1 MMKRLPSLVALVS
14 LAFAVLAFNSC
25 SSVSPSSGSTSGS
38 TSNTSGSN
46 PAATQGETTRLKLSN
61 KLYRPIV
68 VRLERLGDPGRR
80 DITVPARSS
89 ESVKVKPGT
98 YKYSAVA
105 EGFRPISKYKE
116 LEAKRSYT
124 LYF

>member
-1 MMKRLPSLVALVS
+1 MKRLPSLVVLVGLALAGLLVS
-14 LAFAVLAFNSC
+14 SC
-25 SSVSPSSGSTSGS
+25 SSVSPSSGSVSGS
-38 TSNTSGSN
+38 TSGSN

-89 ESVKVKPGT
+89 ESVRVKPGT

>member
-1 MMKRLPSLVALVS
+1 MMIRLPSLVALVS

-38 TSNTSGSN
+38 TSGSN
-46 PAATQGETTRLKLSN
+46 SAAAQGETTRLKLSN

>member
-1 MMKRLPSLVALVS
+1 MMKRSPSLVALVS
-14 LAFAVLAFNSC
+14 LAFAGLLISSC
-25 SSVSPSSGSTSGS
+25 SSVSPSSGSVSAS
-38 TSNTSGSN
+38 TSNTSATTT
-46 PAATQGETTRLKLSN
+46 AATQGETTRLKLSN

>member
-1 MMKRLPSLVALVS
+1 MKRLPSLVVLVGLALAGLLVS
-14 LAFAVLAFNSC
+14 SC
-25 SSVSPSSGSTSGS
+25 SSVSPSSGSVSGS
-38 TSNTSGSN
+38 TSGSN
-46 PAATQGETTRLKLSN
+46 PTATQGETTRLKLSN

>member
-1 MMKRLPSLVALVS
+1 MKRLPSLVALVS
-14 LAFAVLAFNSC
+14 LALAGLLISSC
-25 SSVSPSSGSTSGS
+25 SSVSPSSGSVSGS
-38 TSNTSGSN
+38 SSGSAG
-46 PAATQGETTRLKLSN
+46 AAIQGETTRLKLSN

-89 ESVKVKPGT
+89 ESVRVKPGT
-98 YKYSAVA
+98 YKYSAVT

>member
-1 MMKRLPSLVALVS
+1 MKRLPSLVVLVS
-14 LAFAVLAFNSC
+14 LALAGLLVSSC
-25 SSVSPSSGSTSGS
+25 SSVSPSSGSVSGS
-38 TSNTSGSN
+38 TSGSN
-46 PAATQGETTRLKLSN
+46 PTATQGETTRLKLSN

>member
-1 MMKRLPSLVALVS
+1 MMKRLPSLVVLVS
-14 LAFAVLAFNSC
+14 LALAGLLVSSC
-25 SSVSPSSGSTSGS
+25 SSVSPSSGSVSAS
-38 TSNTSGSN
+38 TSNTSATTT
-46 PAATQGETTRLKLSN
+46 AATQGETTRLKLSN

>member
-1 MMKRLPSLVALVS
+1 MMKRLPSLAALVS
-14 LAFAVLAFNSC
+14 LALAGLLVSSC
-25 SSVSPSSGSTSGS
+25 SSVSPSSGSVSGS
-38 TSNTSGSN
+38 SSGSAG
-46 PAATQGETTRLKLSN
+46 AAAQGETTRLKLSN

-89 ESVKVKPGT
+89 ESVRVKPGT

>member
-1 MMKRLPSLVALVS
+1 MMKRSPSLVALVS

-38 TSNTSGSN
+38 TSGSN
-46 PAATQGETTRLKLSN
+46 SAATQGETTRLKLSN

>member
-1 MMKRLPSLVALVS
+1 MKRLTSLVALVS

-38 TSNTSGSN
+38 TSASTT
-46 PAATQGETTRLKLSN
+46 AATQGETTRLKLSN

>member
-1 MMKRLPSLVALVS
+1 MKRLPSLVVLVGLALAGLLVS
-14 LAFAVLAFNSC
+14 SC
-25 SSVSPSSGSTSGS
+25 SSVSPSSGSVSGS
-38 TSNTSGSN
+38 TSGSN
-46 PAATQGETTRLKLSN
+46 PTATQGETTRLKLSN

-105 EGFRPISKYKE
+105 EGFLPISKYKE

>member
-1 MMKRLPSLVALVS
+1 MMKRLTSLVALVS

-38 TSNTSGSN
+38 TSGSN
-46 PAATQGETTRLKLSN
+46 SAAAQGETTRLKLSN

>member
-1 MMKRLPSLVALVS
+1 MKRLPSLTALISLALAGLLVS
-14 LAFAVLAFNSC
+14 SC
-25 SSVSPSSGSTSGS
+25 SSVSPSSGSVSGS
-38 TSNTSGSN
+38 SSGSAG
-46 PAATQGETTRLKLSN
+46 AATQGETTRLKLSN
-61 KLYRPIV
+61 KFYRPIV

-89 ESVKVKPGT
+89 ESVRVKPGT

>member
-1 MMKRLPSLVALVS
+1 MMKRLPSLAALVS
-14 LAFAVLAFNSC
+14 LALAGLLVSSC
-25 SSVSPSSGSTSGS
+25 SSVSPSSGSVSGS
-38 TSNTSGSN
+38 SSGSAG
-46 PAATQGETTRLKLSN
+46 AATQGETTRLKLSN

-89 ESVKVKPGT
+89 ESVRVKPGT

-116 LEAKRSYT
+116 FEAKRNYT

>member
-25 SSVSPSSGSTSGS
+25 SSVSPSSGSVSGS
-38 TSNTSGSN
+38 TSGSN

>member
-1 MMKRLPSLVALVS
+1 MKRLPSLAALISLALAGLLVS
-14 LAFAVLAFNSC
+14 SC
-25 SSVSPSSGSTSGS
+25 SSVSPSTGSVSGSSSGS
-38 TSNTSGSN
+38 AG
-46 PAATQGETTRLKLSN
+46 AAAQGETTRLKLSN

-105 EGFRPISKYKE
+105 EGFLPISKYKE

>member
-38 TSNTSGSN
+38 TSASTT
-46 PAATQGETTRLKLSN
+46 AATQGETTRLKLSN

>member
-1 MMKRLPSLVALVS
+1 MMKRLPSLAALVS
-14 LAFAVLAFNSC
+14 LALAGLLVSSC
-25 SSVSPSSGSTSGS
+25 SSVSPSSGSVSGNSSGS
-38 TSNTSGSN
+38 AG
-46 PAATQGETTRLKLSN
+46 AAAQGETTRLKLSN
-61 KLYRPIV
+61 KFYRPIV

-89 ESVKVKPGT
+89 ESVRVKPGT

>member
-1 MMKRLPSLVALVS
+1 MKRLPSLVVLVGLALAGLLVS
-14 LAFAVLAFNSC
+14 SC
-25 SSVSPSSGSTSGS
+25 SSVSPSSGSVSGS
-38 TSNTSGSN
+38 SSGSAG
-46 PAATQGETTRLKLSN
+46 AAAQGETTRLKLSN

-89 ESVKVKPGT
+89 ESVRVKPGT

-105 EGFRPISKYKE
+105 EGFLPISKYKE

>member
-1 MMKRLPSLVALVS
+1 MKRLPSLVALVS

-25 SSVSPSSGSTSGS
+25 SSVSPSSGSASGS
-38 TSNTSGSN
+38 TSGSN

>member
-1 MMKRLPSLVALVS
+1 MKRLPSLVVLVGLALAGLLVS
-14 LAFAVLAFNSC
+14 SC
-25 SSVSPSSGSTSGS
+25 SSVSPSSGSVSGS
-38 TSNTSGSN
+38 SSGSAG
-46 PAATQGETTRLKLSN
+46 AATQGETTRLKLSN

>member
-25 SSVSPSSGSTSGS
+25 SSVSPSSGSVSGS
-38 TSNTSGSN
+38 SSGSAG
-46 PAATQGETTRLKLSN
+46 AATQGETTRLKLSN

>member
-1 MMKRLPSLVALVS
+1 MMKRLPSLAALVS
-14 LAFAVLAFNSC
+14 LALAGLLVSSC
-25 SSVSPSSGSTSGS
+25 SSVSPSSGSVSGS
-38 TSNTSGSN
+38 SSGSAG
-46 PAATQGETTRLKLSN
+46 AATQGETTRLKLSN

-89 ESVKVKPGT
+89 ESVRVKPGT

>member
-38 TSNTSGSN
+38 TSGSN

>member
-1 MMKRLPSLVALVS
+1 MKRLPSLVVLVGIALAGLLVS
-14 LAFAVLAFNSC
+14 SC
-25 SSVSPSSGSTSGS
+25 SSVSPSSGSVSGS
-38 TSNTSGSN
+38 TSGSN
-46 PAATQGETTRLKLSN
+46 PSATQGETTRLKLSN

>member
-25 SSVSPSSGSTSGS
+25 SSVSPSSGSTSS
-38 TSNTSGSN
+38 STSGSN
-46 PAATQGETTRLKLSN
+46 SAAAQGETTRLKLSN

>member
-1 MMKRLPSLVALVS
+1 MKRLPSLAALVS
-14 LAFAVLAFNSC
+14 LALAGLLVSSC
-25 SSVSPSSGSTSGS
+25 SSVSPSSGSVSGS
-38 TSNTSGSN
+38 SSGSAG
-46 PAATQGETTRLKLSN
+46 AATQGETTRLKLSN

-89 ESVKVKPGT
+89 ESVRVKPGT

>member
-1 MMKRLPSLVALVS
+1 MKRLPSLVALVS

-38 TSNTSGSN
+38 TSSSGSN

>member
-1 MMKRLPSLVALVS
+1 MKRLPSLVALVS

-38 TSNTSGSN
+38 TSGSN
-46 PAATQGETTRLKLSN
+46 SAAAQGETTRLKLSN

-89 ESVKVKPGT
+89 ESVRVKPGT

>member
-38 TSNTSGSN
+38 TSGSN
-46 PAATQGETTRLKLSN
+46 SAAAQGETTRLKLSN

-68 VRLERLGDPGRR
+68 VRLERLGDSGRR

>member
-1 MMKRLPSLVALVS
+1 MKRLPSLVALVS

-38 TSNTSGSN
+38 TSGSN
-46 PAATQGETTRLKLSN
+46 SAAAQGETTRLKLSN

-80 DITVPARSS
+80 DITVSARSS

>member
-1 MMKRLPSLVALVS
+1 MMIRLPSLVALVS

-25 SSVSPSSGSTSGS
+25 SSVSPSSGSTSS
-38 TSNTSGSN
+38 STSGSN
-46 PAATQGETTRLKLSN
+46 SAAAQGETTRLKLSN

-89 ESVKVKPGT
+89 ESVRVKPGT

>member
-1 MMKRLPSLVALVS
+1 MKRLPSLVVLVS
-14 LAFAVLAFNSC
+14 LALAGLLVSSC
-25 SSVSPSSGSTSGS
+25 SSVSPSSGSVSAS
-38 TSNTSGSN
+38 TSNTSATTT
-46 PAATQGETTRLKLSN
+46 AATQGETTRLKLSN

>member
-1 MMKRLPSLVALVS
+1 MKRLPSLVVLVGLALAGLLVS
-14 LAFAVLAFNSC
+14 SC
-25 SSVSPSSGSTSGS
+25 SSVSPSSGSVSES
-38 TSNTSGSN
+38 TSGSN

>member
-38 TSNTSGSN
+38 TSGSN
-46 PAATQGETTRLKLSN
+46 SAAAQGETTRLKLSN

-68 VRLERLGDPGRR
+68 VRLERLGDSGRR

-89 ESVKVKPGT
+89 ESVKVKSGT

>member
-1 MMKRLPSLVALVS
+1 MKRLPSLAALVS
-14 LAFAVLAFNSC
+14 LALAGLLVSSC
-25 SSVSPSSGSTSGS
+25 SSVSPSSGSVSGS
-38 TSNTSGSN
+38 SSGSAG
-46 PAATQGETTRLKLSN
+46 AAAQGETTRLKLSN

-89 ESVKVKPGT
+89 ESVRVKPGT

>member
-1 MMKRLPSLVALVS
+1 MMKRLPSLVVLVGLALAGLLVS
-14 LAFAVLAFNSC
+14 SC
-25 SSVSPSSGSTSGS
+25 SSVSPSSGSVSGS
-38 TSNTSGSN
+38 TSGSN
-46 PAATQGETTRLKLSN
+46 PTATQGETTRLKLSN

-105 EGFRPISKYKE
+105 EGFLPISKYKE